1 MLNMFTE
8 NQEKAFR
15 LLAQIKD
22 VYCLAGD
29 RNKELRQSI
38 YGMLKR
44 RKTTKA
50 ESGINN
56 IQQELFN
63 LSGVTG
69 NCLAV
74 KNQNLLAWLK
84 TF

>member
-1 MLNMFTE
+1 MFTE
-8 NQEKAFR
+8 NQRKAFR
-15 LLAQIKD
+15 ALAQIKD
-22 VYCLAGD
+22 VYCLTGN
-29 RNKELRQSI
+29 RNKELRQNI
-38 YGMLKR
+38 YSMLKGR
-44 RKTTKA
+44 QTTKA

-56 IQQELFN
+56 IQQELFK